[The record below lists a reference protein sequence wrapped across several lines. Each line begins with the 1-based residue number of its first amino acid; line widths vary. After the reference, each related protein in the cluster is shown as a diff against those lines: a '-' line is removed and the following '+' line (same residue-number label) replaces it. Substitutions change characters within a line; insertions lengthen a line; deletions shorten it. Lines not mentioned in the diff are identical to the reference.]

1 MNAKADHGLKKLSS
15 TTSLKRLTSKPAEP
29 AAAADCALDEVQR
42 CTGRTGETAM
52 TRIQIIGAPFSSYVW
67 VVRMACE
74 EKGVPYD
81 LVPARMH
88 SPEVLAIHPFGKIPV
103 MRHDDIT
110 LCESKAIATYID
122 RTFAGPKLIPDDA
135 REAAEVEQWV
145 SLVNTAIDPCLI
157 RTYIFGY
164 LFPKGADGKPDRA
177 AIGAVLPAMQTQ
189 IDVLDKAV
197 ARTGYLVGDSFSL
210 ADIYLMPVLEVVQR
224 APEGSEMAQSAK
236 KLAAYFARHAG
247 RPSYRAS
254 FPPPPPSVRRNG

>member
-15 TTSLKRLTSKPAEP
+15 TTSLKRLTSKP
-29 AAAADCALDEVQR
+29 AAADCALDEVQR

-145 SLVNTAIDPCLI
+145 SLVNTAIDPYLI

-164 LFPKGADGKPDRA
+164 LFPKGADGNPDRA

-224 APEGSEMAQSAK
+224 APEGSEMVQSAK
-236 KLAAYFARHAG
+236 NLAAYFARHAG

-254 FPPPPPSVRRNG
+254 FPPPPPSAPRNS

>member
-1 MNAKADHGLKKLSS
+1 
-15 TTSLKRLTSKPAEP
+15 
-29 AAAADCALDEVQR
+29 
-42 CTGRTGETAM
+42 M

-103 MRHDDIT
+103 MRHDNIT

-224 APEGSEMAQSAK
+224 APEGSEMVQSAK
-236 KLAAYFARHAG
+236 NLAAYFARHAG

-254 FPPPPPSVRRNG
+254 FPPPPPSVPRNSQANTG

>member
-1 MNAKADHGLKKLSS
+1 
-15 TTSLKRLTSKPAEP
+15 
-29 AAAADCALDEVQR
+29 
-42 CTGRTGETAM
+42 M

-67 VVRMACE
+67 VVRMALE
-74 EKGVPYD
+74 EKRVPYD
-81 LVPARMH
+81 LIPARMH

-103 MRHDDIT
+103 MRHGELT

-135 REAAEVEQWV
+135 RGAAEVEQWV

-164 LFPKGADGKPDRA
+164 LFPKGADGKPDRT
-177 AIGAVLPAMQTQ
+177 AISAVLPSMQTQ
-189 IDVLDKAV
+189 VDVLDQAV

-210 ADIYLMPVLEVVQR
+210 ADIYLMPVLEVAQR
-224 APEGSEMAQSAK
+224 APEGKQMVQSAK
-236 KLAAYFARHAG
+236 HLAAYFAHHAE

-254 FPPPPPSVRRNG
+254 FPPPPPSAPGNNQGNNQGNS